1 MKNSVLQFKN
11 PQLTKLIFEINPNYV
26 VNNQQINIKKEFK
39 TNIIHL
45 QENEDIVEFT
55 IIIGTNDNTSP
66 FYIEATESAIFKFNG
81 SDETAKNNLLK
92 CNAPAVLLGYLR
104 PIISTITA
112 LSPYSAYNLPL
123 IDFTE

>member
-39 TNIIHL
+39 TNVIHL

-81 SDETAKNNLLK
+81 SDEIAKNNLLK

>member
-39 TNIIHL
+39 TNVIHL

-66 FYIEATESAIFKFNG
+66 FYIKATESAIFKFNG
-81 SDETAKNNLLK
+81 SDEIAKNNLLK

>member
-39 TNIIHL
+39 TNVIHL

-55 IIIGTNDNTSP
+55 IVIGTNDNTSP
-66 FYIEATESAIFKFNG
+66 FYIKATESAIFKFNG
-81 SDETAKNNLLK
+81 SDEIAKNNLLK